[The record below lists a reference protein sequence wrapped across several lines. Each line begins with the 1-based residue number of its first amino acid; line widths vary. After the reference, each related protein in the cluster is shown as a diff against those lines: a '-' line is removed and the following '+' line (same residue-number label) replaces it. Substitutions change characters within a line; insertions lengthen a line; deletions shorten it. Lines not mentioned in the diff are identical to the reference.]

1 MRVTEATF
9 DRSTLTIPD
18 TPPGMIFKVTVPTL
32 GDQFTLEPGQSLKE
46 MYDRREGMRRMMS
59 DD

>member
-1 MRVTEATF
+1 MGVTEATL

-46 MYDRREGMRRMMS
+46 MYDRREGRRMMS